1 MSKTV
6 PLTVQASLA
15 PQNLWQD
22 ILPWKFNQQGMQ
34 FGLLNINLG
43 QTPRPDVEHRVL
55 DKVGSYGR
63 QLGRIG
69 DVLEVLLN
77 HVKLEDLS
85 GPERDAIDILRGQL
99 AQVRKIKRSGG
110 NGGDDRQPGQ

>member
-1 MSKTV
+1 MSKMI

-34 FGLLNINLG
+34 FGLFNINLG
-43 QTPRPDVEHRVL
+43 QTPRPDIEQRIL
-55 DKVGSYGR
+55 DEVGSYGR

-77 HVKLEDLS
+77 HVKLEDLTAA
-85 GPERDAIDILRGQL
+85 EKDAVDILRGQL
-99 AQVRKIKRSGG
+99 AQVRKIKRSSR
-110 NGGDDRQPGQ
+110 NRTMTNS